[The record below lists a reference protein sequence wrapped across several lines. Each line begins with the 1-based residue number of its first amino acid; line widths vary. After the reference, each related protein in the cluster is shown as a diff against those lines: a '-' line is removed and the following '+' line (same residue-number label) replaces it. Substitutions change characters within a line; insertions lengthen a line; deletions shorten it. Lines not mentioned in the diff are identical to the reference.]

1 MVCLTSQKSTRLFR
15 IHGTLLESK
24 SVVLKAAFGGPFREG
39 KQGSYEF
46 QETSDGTLAR
56 FIEWAYRGDYPDI
69 VESEPQ
75 PILSNPD
82 IPSPGCTDD
91 GDQVASAPDH
101 ESSLSIENHPLLAH
115 VQLYIFSDTY
125 GISQLKRLAF
135 DKLTAC
141 FVAIGNPATLD
152 VQLAVIAV
160 LRLAFRKLHLND
172 ELRDWLAEYASYR
185 ISQLRTQPSFH
196 NLLQAIPCLGSH
208 MMLSLNSAS
217 SPPWNS
223 SPPKYKFPHY
233 SAGIDPEDN
242 YSLW

>member
-1 MVCLTSQKSTRLFR
+1 MVFLGTQKPTRLFG
-15 IHGTLLESK
+15 IHRALLESK
-24 SVVLKAAFGGPFREG
+24 SVILKSAFRGPFREG

-46 QETSDGTLAR
+46 EGTSDGTLAR

-69 VESEPQ
+69 VEIEPQ
-75 PILSNPD
+75 PIPLHTD

-91 GDQVASAPDH
+91 GDQIASAPNH
-101 ESSLSIENHPLLAH
+101 ETSLFIENHPLLAH
-115 VQLYIFSDTY
+115 VQLYIFSDAY

-141 FVAIGNPATLD
+141 FVDIGNPETLD

-160 LRLAFRKLHLND
+160 LCLAFRKLLLND

-185 ISQLRTQPSFH
+185 ISWLRDQPSFH
-196 NLLQAIPCLGSH
+196 DLLQGVPSLGSH
-208 MMLSLNSAS
+208 MMMSLKPAS
-217 SPPWNS
+217 SPPWNC

-233 SAGIDPEDN
+233 SASINPEEN
-242 YSLW
+242 YGL